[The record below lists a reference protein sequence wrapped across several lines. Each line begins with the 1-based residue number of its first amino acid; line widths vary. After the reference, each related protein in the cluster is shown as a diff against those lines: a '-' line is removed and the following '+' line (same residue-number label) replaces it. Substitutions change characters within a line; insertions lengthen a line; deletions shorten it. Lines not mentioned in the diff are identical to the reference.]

1 MGGNKKEIRHMKR
14 IISRIFF
21 CAAVLAGAAACEEAG
36 NVETEKPAPRLISIV
51 PGTGYVGCTAIISGE
66 YFSEVPEENV
76 VTVDGVT
83 VPVTAATRN
92 RLTLTMP
99 EHELGDVLVGLTV
112 NGKEASTTLKFTY
125 AELPELVMTVS
136 GINPEKGY
144 AGDEVVISGENFS
157 LKSSDNKVTF
167 DGVVAQIV
175 KVTQNTIKVI
185 APEHARGKVE
195 VKVEVDGKKYTV
207 VTNYSKCFTGQ
218 DLCNW
223 KFDIKHGH
231 SLMVYRTDHEDSRK
245 SWHDNNLS
253 QINKCGSCAHLGFKD
268 GGLGYCE
275 KS

>member
-1 MGGNKKEIRHMKR
+1 MKR

-36 NVETEKPAPRLISIV
+36 NVEAEKPAPRLISIV

-144 AGDEVVISGENFS
+144 AGDEVVISDCQS
-157 LKSSDNKVTF
+157 H
-167 DGVVAQIV
+167 
-175 KVTQNTIKVI
+175 
-185 APEHARGKVE
+185 PEYYKG
-195 VKVEVDGKKYTV
+195 
-207 VTNYSKCFTGQ
+207 
-218 DLCNW
+218 
-223 KFDIKHGH
+223 
-231 SLMVYRTDHEDSRK
+231 DST
-245 SWHDNNLS
+245 
-253 QINKCGSCAHLGFKD
+253 
-268 GGLGYCE
+268 
-275 KS
+275 